1 MPTVAARSQ
10 LSSELRI
17 SVMRLARRLR
27 AERSDPDL
35 SLTQISTL
43 GTLDR
48 YGPLSPG
55 ELAEHERVQ
64 PPSMTRTVASLVERG
79 LVTRS
84 PHPLDRRQVVVSLTS
99 EARRIL
105 KEDRRRRDAWL
116 SKRLEELDVSDSM
129 LLAAAAPILER
140 LAGA

>member
-105 KEDRRRRDAWL
+105 KEDRRWRDAWL
-116 SKRLEELDVSDSM
+116 SKRLEELDVSDRM